1 MSSDGLILTACV
13 MFAVYG
19 MAHTLWG
26 GSSGGGGSF
35 LFGALSVVGLATA
48 TLILCWLEKNIFFS
62 FLSSTKHN
70 ALSNKSKY
78 YTNNLHVFLKYRK
91 N

>member
-1 MSSDGLILTACV
+1 

-19 MAHTLWG
+19 MARTLWG

-48 TLILCWLEKNIFFS
+48 TLFS
-62 FLSSTKHN
+62 VCHS
-70 ALSNKSKY
+70 
-78 YTNNLHVFLKYRK
+78 VG
-91 N
+91 

>member
-1 MSSDGLILTACV
+1 MTSDGLNLTACV

-19 MAHTLWG
+19 MARTLWG

-48 TLILCWLEKNIFFS
+48 TLFLCLSLCWLVLNLVYTA
-62 FLSSTKHN
+62 FL
-70 ALSNKSKY
+70 
-78 YTNNLHVFLKYRK
+78 
-91 N
+91 

>member
-1 MSSDGLILTACV
+1 MTSDGLNLTACV

-35 LFGALSVVGLATA
+35 LFGALSVVGLA
-48 TLILCWLEKNIFFS
+48 IINCNNKFFQIY
-62 FLSSTKHN
+62 F
-70 ALSNKSKY
+70 
-78 YTNNLHVFLKYRK
+78 
-91 N
+91 